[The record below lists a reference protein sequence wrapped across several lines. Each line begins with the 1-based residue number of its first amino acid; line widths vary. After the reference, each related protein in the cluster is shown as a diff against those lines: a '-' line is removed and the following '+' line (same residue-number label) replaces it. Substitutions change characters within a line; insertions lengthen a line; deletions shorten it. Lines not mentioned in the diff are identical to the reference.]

1 MSYTGYHPSEYT
13 DIIFRVLNIDRT
25 GFWAPLEEIHI
36 WYNGNLSNTPEWYML
51 HISYIRK
58 GNFDESRRSLRRVF
72 TPKPAPET
80 ASEILQII
88 QERGGAVA
96 TMRPSP
102 SLQNTKSQVR
112 TMIVEGTNLPMPILT
127 IADPE
132 FSCTGADLAVAQ
144 PFHVPVS
151 LAASEKPANAGAAA
165 FSRCFKSGHKAE
177 SKKIQICSS
186 GALYP
191 RRANE
196 QPRRA
201 GEQMAVASSI
211 PVARNRDIGL
221 DTRMAESSQM
231 DAVAGAKW
239 PKSSDLIPSASSGSK
254 TVKSKP
260 RAYQIQ

>member
-13 DIIFRVLNIDRT
+13 DIIFRVLDIDRT

-96 TMRPSP
+96 TYETVSIAAKYKEPS
-102 SLQNTKSQVR
+102 
-112 TMIVEGTNLPMPILT
+112 TNLPMPILT

-165 FSRCFKSGHKAE
+165 FSRWSLLP
-177 SKKIQICSS
+177 I
-186 GALYP
+186 Y
-191 RRANE
+191 
-196 QPRRA
+196 
-201 GEQMAVASSI
+201 
-211 PVARNRDIGL
+211 
-221 DTRMAESSQM
+221 
-231 DAVAGAKW
+231 
-239 PKSSDLIPSASSGSK
+239 
-254 TVKSKP
+254 
-260 RAYQIQ
+260 